1 MKNLVL
7 LPGQGFITS
16 QNFTKFFSKENEQ
29 DVKKILGNF
38 GVGET
43 WGDWSSNVFVSVL
56 HVFKNVQFI
65 KSISDRN
72 HDVYGYSIAHLCAL
86 YFKGILSEY
95 SLYNF
100 IISRALLMDS
110 HKRNGYGLIGVVGLE
125 RRQIELIL
133 EEYDDNEVALSN
145 YNSKLNSSVAI
156 RLEVYDRLTE
166 SLLSKGAKKVVQLDA
181 PGPWHSRFMSP
192 VLEDFKVLVDSL
204 QLIPQHNYGG
214 IFSNVTGNNLEYN
227 EIKKDLVSQ
236 MCLPV
241 DFQAFAKLYFSG
253 ELVSIF
259 ETNGS
264 LQLRSF
270 LFYDSYIKKL

>member
-16 QNFTKFFSKENEQ
+16 QNFPRFFSKENEQ
-29 DVKKILGNF
+29 EVKKILDDF
-38 GVGET
+38 DVGGT

-65 KSISDRN
+65 KSINDRS

-95 SLYNF
+95 TLYNF
-100 IISRALLMDS
+100 LISRAILMDS
-110 HKRNGYGLIGVVGLE
+110 HKRHGYGLIGVVGLE

-133 EEYDDNEVALSN
+133 QDYDDNDVALSN
-145 YNSKLNSSVAI
+145 YNGKLNSSIAI
-156 RLEVYDRLTE
+156 RLEVFDRLTE
-166 SLLSKGAKKVVQLDA
+166 SLLRNGAKKVAQLDA

-192 VLEDFKVLVDSL
+192 VLEDFKVLVESL
-204 QLIPQHNYGG
+204 QLIPQQNYGG

-227 EIKKDLVSQ
+227 EIKNDLVSQ

-253 ELVSIF
+253 DIVSIF

-270 LFYDSYIKKL
+270 LFYDSYINKL